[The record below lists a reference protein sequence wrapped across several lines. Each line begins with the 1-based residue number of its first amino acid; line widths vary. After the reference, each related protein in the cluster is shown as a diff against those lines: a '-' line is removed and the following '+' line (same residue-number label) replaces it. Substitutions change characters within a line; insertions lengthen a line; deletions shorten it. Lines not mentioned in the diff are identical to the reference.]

1 MQCLRRTIQ
10 IGWNTNVN
18 VTRITQSILH
28 VEPTKLCVVCV
39 NQRLLNSSSL
49 QSKNFTS
56 KFTKGFMSRKLE
68 YSERKTLRYPL
79 ELMYCIVEDVDRY
92 SEFVPWCKKSNVI
105 STKGPVKR
113 AKLEVGFGKITEKY
127 NSTVTC
133 AKPHLVKAICTDGLL
148 FNSLLCI
155 WHFTP
160 GRTKNSC
167 VIDFQVSF
175 EFRSLLYSQLANMV
189 FNEIVRTMVKAFEK
203 RAYEIQALN
212 KKENDDILKQ
222 TLP

>member
-1 MQCLRRTIQ
+1 MLCLRRSASLKRSLAAT
-10 IGWNTNVN
+10 
-18 VTRITQSILH
+18 VTGITQPILR
-28 VEPTKLCVVCV
+28 VRPTKICVVFI
-39 NQRLLNSSSL
+39 NQRLSNSSHH
-49 QSKNFTS
+49 QSKNFT
-56 KFTKGFMSRKLE
+56 KLTNTFLSRKLE
-68 YSERKTLRYPL
+68 YSERKVLKYPV

-92 SEFVPWCKKSNVI
+92 SDFVPWCKKSHVI
-105 STKGPVKR
+105 STKGAVKR

-133 AKPHLVKAICTDGLL
+133 AKPHLVKAVCTDGLL

-175 EFRSLLYSQLANMV
+175 EFRSLLYSQIANMV
-189 FNEIVRTMVKAFEK
+189 FNEIVKTMVKAFEK
-203 RAYEIQALN
+203 RAYEIQAVD